1 MANRQ
6 FLTAFMLLLSCGAPQ
21 VLSYQVVLNY
31 SHPYFHQKTLEFEAL
46 SDRATISDVKLLV
59 HQKTR
64 IPLLQ
69 MAIFLEGDFMS
80 DEQLLQ
86 ESAQHGEGKI
96 DIWIDEGGFLC
107 LIL

>member
-1 MANRQ
+1 MAKRQ
-6 FLTAFMLLLSCGAPQ
+6 ILTAFMLLLSCGAPQ

-31 SHPYFHQKTLEFEAL
+31 SHPYFYQKTLEFEAL
-46 SDRATISDVKLLV
+46 PDKATIGDLKLFV

-86 ESAQHGEGKI
+86 ESAQHGESKI
-96 DIWIDEGGFLC
+96 DIWIGEGGC
-107 LIL
+107 LSW

>member
-1 MANRQ
+1 
-6 FLTAFMLLLSCGAPQ
+6 MLLLSCWAPQ

-31 SHPYFHQKTLEFEAL
+31 SHPYFYQKTLEFEAL
-46 SDRATISDVKLLV
+46 SDRTTIRDLKLFV

-64 IPLLQ
+64 VPLLQ
-69 MAIFLEGDFMS
+69 MAIFLQGDFMS

-86 ESAQHGEGKI
+86 ESAQHDEGKI

-107 LIL
+107 FMW